1 MHVNCCYV
9 LIQMWV
15 VPVGPAAVQVNC
27 SNSSFA
33 TIIRALYHCLPIHAV
48 GYMPHTGWIIFF
60 FTRLTINRER
70 NYNLCPA
77 SPLPGN
83 PPPFQSAEW
92 HTNSWQDRLYAKPF
106 CNKGKTQETTCKW
119 LILSFLLSCQL
130 YIMVWCYR
138 EIIYLSHGK
147 SFHDCWLHFPQL
159 NLWFF

>member
-48 GYMPHTGWIIFF
+48 GYVPHTGWIIFF

-83 PPPFQSAEW
+83 PPPFHLQSGTLIAGKTDFMQSPSVIKVRHKRLLVNDW
-92 HTNSWQDRLYAKPF
+92 FYPFCSASSYILWSGVTGRLYI
-106 CNKGKTQETTCKW
+106 CH
-119 LILSFLLSCQL
+119 
-130 YIMVWCYR
+130 MVKVFMTAD
-138 EIIYLSHGK
+138 ST
-147 SFHDCWLHFPQL
+147 FHI
-159 NLWFF
+159 